1 MGVGRGVGVGD
12 EDEGGGRTSEFLS
25 KHSARGFVFIAPL
38 LLLISLRGVIML
50 RGGGWAWQWGG
61 QGAAGPNEK

>member
-1 MGVGRGVGVGD
+1 MVSGGRGGGV
-12 EDEGGGRTSEFLS
+12 DEGEAPSEFLS

-50 RGGGWAWQWGG
+50 RGGGWDWQ
-61 QGAAGPNEK
+61 

>member
-1 MGVGRGVGVGD
+1 MGGW
-12 EDEGGGRTSEFLS
+12 DEGEAPSEFLS

-50 RGGGWAWQWGG
+50 RGGGWDWQ
-61 QGAAGPNEK
+61 